1 MYFVNIIFNK
11 VGNAT
16 EVRIEYPQSQE
27 TNTKALR
34 GKGHDVC
41 TLASNDPEKQGVG
54 MSIYKYIHMRQICIF
69 IDKQGMYANRIK
81 GLQRCMASHVFF
93 VLFYFFQS
101 SLYRFFFLI
110 FKKSVI
116 DFQCCTT
123 VQQSDQV
130 THTHRLFFSHYLPS
144 CSFTSGWIQ
153 LCYTAD
159 VTVYPLQV
167 QWFASTNP
175 RLQGI
180 PALPKAF
187 GSRPPY
193 GLKNC

>member
-130 THTHRLFFSHYLPS
+130 THIYIHISFFFFFVFCLFRATPTAHGGSQDRSPIGAVAAGLHHSHSNKGSELSLQP
-144 CSFTSGWIQ
+144 TPQ
-153 LCYTAD
+153 LIATPD
-159 VTVYPLQV
+159 P
-167 QWFASTNP
+167 
-175 RLQGI
+175 
-180 PALPKAF
+180 
-187 GSRPPY
+187 
-193 GLKNC
+193 